1 MDSNIASQQDFS
13 DNLPLTEPHFDE
25 EATLLSARPVVPLEE
40 IKNGQRLGSRLV
52 FGLAIIASLILG
64 ALGAKF
70 IYRSGNE
77 ATVVVSDAA
86 QGGAASIDEPAQA
99 PSIVEGAAGAT
110 TEGLPS
116 ATNATSAEVKTEPQ
130 TAVNSEPVRKAVK
143 RQKATVQSSDES
155 EFQQERRSADHR
167 FERDR
172 ERDER
177 RETRWRRRRSAD
189 GLTRI
194 REIFEGPTR
203 P

>member
-1 MDSNIASQQDFS
+1 MDSNIASQQDFN
-13 DNLPLTEPHFDE
+13 DNLPLAEPHFEE
-25 EATLLSARPVVPLEE
+25 EATLLSARPVVPLEGIE
-40 IKNGQRLGSRLV
+40 DGRRLGRRLV

-70 IYRSGNE
+70 IYRSGEE
-77 ATVVVSDAA
+77 AAVVTDAA
-86 QGGAASIDEPAQA
+86 RGGAASIDEPAQP

-116 ATNATSAEVKTEPQ
+116 ATTAEVKSELRAP
-130 TAVNSEPVRKAVK
+130 VNHEPVRKAVE
-143 RQKATVQSSDES
+143 RQKATPQLSDER
-155 EFQQERRSADHR
+155 EFQLERRPNDRR
-167 FERDR
+167 FERER

-177 RETRWRRRRSAD
+177 SETRWRWRRRRSPD